1 MSVLFGLVTALCWGL
16 ADFAVTIVSRRLTVF
31 QTTVGMHIGSVIYT
45 GVLVIATMTLGEFS
59 INELWPF
66 ALIGLFGC
74 AGYLAFFKALN
85 VGPLSIV
92 SPIVSGYAVITVILA
107 IVVLAERP
115 SSLQIL
121 AIIVVFAGV
130 GLASTEF
137 RSLKRTSRGPWWTS
151 GILLAFV
158 SMVMIG
164 GYVFA
169 IAYYADK
176 LGWLVPI
183 FLVRV
188 VSTIFFLGGT
198 AASRYPLLANVT
210 VPLAVTMLLI
220 GVIETSAYI
229 SLSFGVRIAD
239 TSLVATIASA
249 YALVPIILGFVF
261 LGERPVANQWVGI
274 ALVISG
280 VALLGT
286 TA

>member
-16 ADFAVTIVSRRLTVF
+16 ADFAVTIISRRLTAF

-45 GVLVIATMTLGEFS
+45 GVLVILTSALVDFPMG
-59 INELWPF
+59 ELWPF
-66 ALIGLFGC
+66 VLIGLFGC

-107 IVVLAERP
+107 VVILAERP
-115 SSLQIL
+115 SALQIL

-137 RSLKRTSRGPWWTS
+137 GSSKSTSNDPWWNG
-151 GILLAFV
+151 GIFLAIV

-164 GYVFA
+164 GYIFA
-169 IAYYADK
+169 IAYYADE
-176 LGWLVPI
+176 LGWLMPI

-188 VSTIFFLGGT
+188 FSTVFFLGGT
-198 AASRYPLLANVT
+198 AASRYPLMVNVT
-210 VPLAVTMLLI
+210 APLGIAMLLI
-220 GVIETSAYI
+220 GVVETSAYI

-274 ALVISG
+274 AFVVLG
-280 VALLGT
+280 VTLLGT